1 MKNIDALR
9 VAEQL
14 NETARRVQLAIFAV
28 EGLEIAHND
37 ISPISELLLKVKRE
51 IEGAAGKIHPPKS
64 DDEFHGNPE
73 KAD

>member
-9 VAEQL
+9 LAEQL

-37 ISPISELLLKVKRE
+37 VAPISELLLKVKRE
-51 IEGAAGKIHPPKS
+51 IEEAADEIHPPKS
-64 DDEFHGNPE
+64 DDEFRGHPE
-73 KAD
+73 KTV

>member
-37 ISPISELLLKVKRE
+37 VAPISELLLKVKRE
-51 IEGAAGKIHPPKS
+51 IEATADEIHPPKS
-64 DDEFHGNPE
+64 DDEFRGHPE
-73 KAD
+73 KAV